1 MSSGTCSPLGQ
12 GHATQNQRG
21 TDGCLKGERLVEGED
36 APPGG
41 DDRDESPKDVALQV
55 RVIPGVRKR

>member
-21 TDGCLKGERLVEGED
+21 TDGFLKGERLVEDEDTGRSGETGMK
-36 APPGG
+36 AQ
-41 DDRDESPKDVALQV
+41 K
-55 RVIPGVRKR
+55 I

>member
-1 MSSGTCSPLGQ
+1 MSSGTCTLGQ
-12 GHATQNQRG
+12 GHAARHQRG

-36 APPGG
+36 PPRGG
-41 DDRDESPKDVALQV
+41 DDRGESPKDVALQV